1 MTILA
6 NLVKGPLKRLRA
18 IAYYGKARFCPVC
31 GKSARK
37 FRSAGE
43 PPRPDAQC
51 PHCSSFERH
60 RFLWLYL
67 ARETDLF
74 DGQTK
79 RMLHIAP
86 EGCLEP
92 RFRMR
97 LGENY
102 VTADLNRKAM
112 LKMDITNIQFPDQS
126 VDVIYCSHVL
136 EHVQNDRK
144 AMREFC
150 RVLKTDGWAILLVPV
165 WAEKTFEDPSVDKP
179 QDRLRLFG
187 QIDHVRKYGRDYV
200 DRLRESGF
208 SVSVTKVHDMLPESE
223 AVRMGLT
230 SAAGEIYYCT
240 RNTHR

>member
-1 MTILA
+1 
-6 NLVKGPLKRLRA
+6 
-18 IAYYGKARFCPVC
+18 
-31 GKSARK
+31 
-37 FRSAGE
+37 
-43 PPRPDAQC
+43 
-51 PHCSSFERH
+51 
-60 RFLWLYL
+60 
-67 ARETDLF
+67 
-74 DGQTK
+74 
-79 RMLHIAP
+79 
-86 EGCLEP
+86 
-92 RFRMR
+92 
-97 LGENY
+97 
-102 VTADLNRKAM
+102 
-112 LKMDITNIQFPDQS
+112 
-126 VDVIYCSHVL
+126 
-136 EHVQNDRK
+136 VQNDRK